1 MLRKNGREEQ
11 DGEKKGREERR
22 AEGVLG
28 HLLKCQ
34 EDHFSYHTLLSEAS
48 KKTPPHP
55 PKKHTGTHTRT
66 PDPPLNTLCKCAK
79 KKLNN

>member
-48 KKTPPHP
+48 KKNASTS
-55 PKKHTGTHTRT
+55 PKKTHWDTHTHARSS
-66 PDPPLNTLCKCAK
+66 PEHVV
-79 KKLNN
+79 